1 MHELLH
7 VQVLKE
13 HQVNQDQFQ
22 SDQSFKLPLRL
33 TLTVP
38 KIRSLSSDK
47 SFDALKLG
55 KTPPSTCLAILMV
68 ANQSLLA
75 GAPGGA
81 GLLLLPP
88 RPMPN
93 TVSISLLSD

>member
-7 VQVLKE
+7 VHVLKV

-22 SDQSFKLPLRL
+22 LDQFKLPLRL

-38 KIRSLSSDK
+38 KIRSMSSDK

-81 GLLLLPP
+81 GLLHLPP

-93 TVSISLLSD
+93 IASISLLSD